1 MNDAALV
8 FIAQFCMIFMH
19 GLQSQNVIGGH
30 YGAAFAT
37 SLCLGV
43 GGFYVTGAIAAA
55 RGDAFGLV
63 WFAYIFAGP
72 LAIIFSMHVFR
83 RWRHGKRLPEIENEP
98 KISEPTG
105 RANALP
111 ALATTQP

>member
-1 MNDAALV
+1 MTDAVIV
-8 FIAQFCMIFMH
+8 FAAQFAMIFAH

-55 RGDAFGLV
+55 RGDAFGMV
-63 WFAYIFAGP
+63 WFAYILGGP
-72 LAIIFSMHVFR
+72 LGIVFSMSVFR
-83 RWRHGKRLPEIENEP
+83 RWRKKCE
-98 KISEPTG
+98 
-105 RANALP
+105 
-111 ALATTQP
+111 